1 MADMD
6 EAFLNCG
13 LEESIS
19 YVMYDKIS
27 PTTKTINAQVFRG
40 QENRINLNIKNSG
53 SDSARKFDI
62 EIYVS
67 RTDIAQVKINADTVS
82 LKKYPGDTSTTI
94 MRVAGIIKM
103 DDGAFRLG
111 LA

>member
-6 EAFLNCG
+6 AVFLNCG
-13 LEESIS
+13 LEETVE
-19 YVMYDKIS
+19 YTLFDKFL

-40 QENRINLNIKNSG
+40 QENRVNLNIKNSG
-53 SDSARKFDI
+53 SDTARKFDI

-67 RTDIAQVKINADTVS
+67 RSDVPQIKINADIVS

-103 DDGAFRLG
+103 DEGAFRLG